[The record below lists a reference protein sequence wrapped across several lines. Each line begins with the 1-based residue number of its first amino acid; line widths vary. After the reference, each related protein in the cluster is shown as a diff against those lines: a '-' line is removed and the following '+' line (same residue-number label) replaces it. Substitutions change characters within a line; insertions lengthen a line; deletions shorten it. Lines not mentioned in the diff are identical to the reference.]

1 MEAKSLD
8 QWRIAVQAQPDN
20 ATWHFSYGKLLQ
32 AASRDGEAR
41 AELEKSLSLG
51 AGQDPPPR
59 WIWEAHRL
67 LARSLGMQ
75 ASAIPHWQAYLRLSP
90 LDHAYRDEAKQALA
104 RLGQPWDETR

>member
-1 MEAKSLD
+1 
-8 QWRIAVQAQPDN
+8 
-20 ATWHFSYGKLLQ
+20 
-32 AASRDGEAR
+32 
-41 AELEKSLSLG
+41 
-51 AGQDPPPR
+51 
-59 WIWEAHRL
+59 L